1 MGMDRK
7 IERKKGLK
15 PKHIIYI
22 IAGLLFTLLLVKII
36 NNSGTSVYKT
46 EKEKLTIEEVV
57 CGQFND
63 YTRMNGI
70 VEPITTIYLDAIE
83 GGRVE
88 EKIIEEGADVKKGD
102 IILRL
107 SNPDLNL
114 SILNSQ
120 ANLAEQEN
128 HLRNTMVNMEQQSIQ
143 LNMQIINLEYDIIR
157 KKRAY
162 LQNKELFE
170 NDLIAKEVYLQSK
183 EDYEIASK
191 LFALNLKRQKQDSIY
206 RSVQI
211 KQMNSNLGN
220 MRLNLEMVRNRVEN
234 LNVKAPIDGQLGF
247 LDAEIGQSIGRG
259 MRIGQV
265 NVLSDYKIEAQ
276 IDEHYI
282 DRVRHNLDATFER
295 QNRTYALRIKKVYP
309 EVREGQFKIDL
320 VFTGERPENIRTGQT
335 YFINLQLGQPKTAII
350 IPKGGFF
357 QSTGGQW
364 IYVLDESGSTAVKR
378 DIKIGRQNPKY
389 YEVIEGLQ
397 EGEKVITSGY
407 DLYGNNDMLIL
418 K

>member
-397 EGEKVITSGY
+397 EGEKVITSSY